1 MPAPVGIGLRAP
13 HHGAFAASQPA
24 LGFIE
29 VHSENYFGG
38 GAPRAWLARVRAD
51 YAVSLHGVGLSLG
64 GPDPLDEEHLGRLAG
79 LVSACD
85 PLFVSEH
92 LSWGSLGGRHA
103 NELLPMPFT
112 REAVTHLAARIGR
125 VQDRLGRRIL
135 VENVSAYWRF
145 PEGAMEEAQFVAE
158 VAAASGC
165 AILLDVNNV
174 WVNAA
179 NHGGDPRRFLEA
191 IPAGMVA
198 EMHLAGHERV
208 DALVLDTHAA
218 PVAESVWALYADAV
232 ARFGPVPTLV
242 ERDANLPPLETLVA
256 EAHRAAAVMAAVEP
270 VPA

>member
-1 MPAPVGIGLRAP
+1 MPAPVGIGLRTP
-13 HHGAFAASQPA
+13 HHGAFAATRPA

-38 GAPRAWLARVRAD
+38 GAPRAWLARVRTD

-64 GPDPLDEEHLGRLAG
+64 GTDPLDEEHLARLAD
-79 LVSACD
+79 LVSVCD

-92 LSWGSLGGRHA
+92 LSWGSFRGRHA

-112 REAVTHLAARIGR
+112 REAVRHFAARIAR
-125 VQDRLGRRIL
+125 VQDRLRRRIL

-145 PEGAMEEAQFVAE
+145 PEADMDEAQFVAE

-174 WVNAA
+174 AVNAA

-191 IPAGMVA
+191 IPVGAVA
-198 EMHLAGHERV
+198 EIHLAGHERV
-208 DALVLDTHAA
+208 DGIVLDTHAA
-218 PVAESVWALYADAV
+218 PVDEAVWTLYADAV
-232 ARFGPVPTLV
+232 ARFGSVPTLV
-242 ERDANLPPLETLVA
+242 ERDAKLPPLETLVA
-256 EAHRAAAVMAAVEP
+256 EAHRAAEVMAAAEL